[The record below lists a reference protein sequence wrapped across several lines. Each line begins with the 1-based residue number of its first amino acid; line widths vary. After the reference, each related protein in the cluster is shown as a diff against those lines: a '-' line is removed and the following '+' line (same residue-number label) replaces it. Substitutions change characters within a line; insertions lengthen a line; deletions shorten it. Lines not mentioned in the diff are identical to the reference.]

1 MTVLDSENATLEAC
15 LTAIHDGP
23 VVLRKKGQSIA
34 LVQRFAEQTIRQSL
48 HPVFVDFEDTSL
60 AACLKSS
67 KRGYVAIKQG
77 GKFVAT
83 LQPFDQEQFELS
95 TSDKFWQMMER
106 ARRSPRI
113 SLEELE
119 RRLGLEP
126 YKPKTK
132 RKSSV
137 KPKAKKAVVK

>member
-1 MTVLDSENATLEAC
+1 MTVWDCESATLEAC
-15 LTAIHDGP
+15 LSAIHDGP
-23 VVLRKKGQSIA
+23 VVLRKRGRVVA
-34 LVQRFAEQTIRQSL
+34 LVQQFAEKTLRQSL
-48 HPVFVDFEDTSL
+48 RPVFVDFAETSL
-60 AACLKSS
+60 SDCIKLS
-67 KRGYVAIKQG
+67 KRGYVAIKRDG
-77 GKFVAT
+77 EFAAT
-83 LQPFDQEQFELS
+83 LLPFDQEQFELS

-126 YKPKTK
+126 YKPKAK
-132 RKSSV
+132 RSSSV

>member
-1 MTVLDSENATLEAC
+1 MTVLDSESTTLGAC

-23 VVLRKKGQSIA
+23 VVLSKKGRSIA
-34 LVQRFAEQTIRQSL
+34 LVQRFAEQTLRQSL

-60 AACLKSS
+60 AACLKASR
-67 KRGYVAIKQG
+67 RGYVAIKQD

-113 SLEELE
+113 SLEKLE
-119 RRLGLEP
+119 RRLGMDP
-126 YKPKTK
+126 YKSKTK
-132 RKSSV
+132 RKTSPKS
-137 KPKAKKAVVK
+137 KAKKAVVK